1 MSHSSMKL
9 TLITILSLL
18 LFNCTN
24 ITQFIDVDDMLTV
37 KAGLS
42 KEQLKTNIGKPT
54 MVRAGIKLRN
64 NDVHEIWVYKVRKNL
79 TKQVLDYNRLLP
91 AFIVPGMKPKKD
103 FKGNGW
109 SGRQMYGFMFKNN
122 KLYKWGFLG
131 DDWVDFEEVDGEFL
145 GPDNS
150 NNSSGGGVSA
160 SGGFLSKI
168 PIIGRFL

>member
-1 MSHSSMKL
+1 M
-9 TLITILSLL
+9 
-18 LFNCTN
+18 
-24 ITQFIDVDDMLTV
+24 
-37 KAGLS
+37 
-42 KEQLKTNIGKPT
+42 
-54 MVRAGIKLRN
+54 
-64 NDVHEIWVYKVRKNL
+64 RKNL

-109 SGRQMYGFMFKNN
+109 SGKEMYGFMFKNN

-145 GPDNS
+145 GPNNS
-150 NNSSGGGVSA
+150 NKSSGGGISA
-160 SGGFLSKI
+160 GGGLLSKI